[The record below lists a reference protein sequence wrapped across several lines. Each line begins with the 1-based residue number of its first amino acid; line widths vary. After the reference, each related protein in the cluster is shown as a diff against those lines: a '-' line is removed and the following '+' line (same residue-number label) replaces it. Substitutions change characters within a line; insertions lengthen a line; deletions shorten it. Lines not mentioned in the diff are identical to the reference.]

1 MTIVLVLFFSMLAF
15 TGGYYAGRNDEKP
28 DQFIALPPE
37 KIEVIKYVQLPPP
50 VKTLLQEIEDVRQ
63 KLKYSNLTV
72 DEASMAKAKLEPM
85 LKHVTAIKYNQPGEE
100 I

>member
-1 MTIVLVLFFSMLAF
+1 MLAF

-37 KIEVIKYVQLPPP
+37 KIEVVKYVQLPPP

-63 KLKYSNLTV
+63 KLKVSNLTV
-72 DEASMAKAKLEPM
+72 DEAAMIKAKLEPM
-85 LKHVTAIKYNQPGEE
+85 LKRVTAIKYNQPGEE
-100 I
+100 L